1 MTQEKKGACA
11 IAVRRQI
18 VSAMMMKKNKDNS
31 FPFFLP
37 FKKAMEL
44 FVTYMSDHKYVKGT

>member
-31 FPFFLP
+31 LPFFPL

-44 FVTYMSDHKYVKGT
+44 FVTYMSDHKYLKGT